1 METNDLDTSTNEWP
15 DATEKSK
22 LLFDAFFPE
31 DTIDTT
37 NSVNIDFSDNKDR
50 NKSVRFFFINGTIFL
65 L

>member
-50 NKSVRFFFINGTIFL
+50 NKSVRL
-65 L
+65 